1 MYYVHNMHNVH
12 YFNLGTTQK
21 VTTRFFQ
28 EAAFALVQ
36 INLKIY
42 SFQVAGK
49 NKIIAKNALLPDIYN
64 KRSASDVFCLMSFRF
79 QSTIAYTTIVCV
91 RDARRF

>member
-36 INLKIY
+36 ISLKIY
-42 SFQVAGK
+42 SFQVAG
-49 NKIIAKNALLPDIYN
+49 
-64 KRSASDVFCLMSFRF
+64 
-79 QSTIAYTTIVCV
+79 
-91 RDARRF
+91 